1 MCGYDMSWRRVDE
14 SEKAAVAESRVPFGT
29 ACDALKSLPRE
40 ERGRFNRAKADE
52 LGDWD
57 AHEAFDGRTARF
69 IAAVDQ
75 VEAASEAMRAAEK
88 SYFRL
93 NISGMS
99 RFAHLMGDLGMA
111 FEDMPQPAWPE
122 AEDFGLTDEQRW
134 AFEDPE
140 EYPAITLTDEH
151 RAAAEK
157 LRAEEI
163 RVLSFHGMAD
173 TPGIPFHK
181 FSTNDGWIVLPA
193 ECKAAVAI
201 WARYCDE
208 QGGED
213 KAIASIEGRVYRTAY
228 WLEWIAFLAGAAKHD
243 GFEVH

>member
-14 SEKAAVAESRVPFGT
+14 AEEVAVAECRVLLGT
-29 ACDALKSLPRE
+29 ACDARDLLPRE
-40 ERGRFNRAKADE
+40 EAGRFNRAKGDE
-52 LGDWD
+52 LGNWD

-69 IAAVDQ
+69 IAAQDQ
-75 VEAASEAMRAAEK
+75 VDTAMSAMDDAQK

-99 RFAHLMGDLGMA
+99 RFAQLMGDLGMA
-111 FEDMPQPAWPE
+111 FDDLPCPDWPD
-122 AEDFGLTDEQRW
+122 AEDFGLTDEQHW
-134 AFEDPE
+134 AFDCPEDYPE
-140 EYPAITLTDEH
+140 VVLTDEQ
-151 RAAAEK
+151 RVAAEK
-157 LRAEEI
+157 LRAEND
-163 RVLSFHGMAD
+163 RVLSWHGMAD

-201 WARYCDE
+201 WARYCED

-213 KAIASIEGRVYRTAY
+213 KAVASIEGRVRNTGY
-228 WLEWIAFLAGAAKHD
+228 WLKWIAFLDGAVKHD
-243 GFEVH
+243 GFEVR